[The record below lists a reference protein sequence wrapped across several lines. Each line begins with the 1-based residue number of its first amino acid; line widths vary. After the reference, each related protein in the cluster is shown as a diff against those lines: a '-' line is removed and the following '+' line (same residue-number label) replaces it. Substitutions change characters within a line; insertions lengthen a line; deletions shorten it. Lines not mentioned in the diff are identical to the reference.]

1 MMFLDMRTI
10 IFLNMMTTT
19 VCLLVI
25 LLLWQQSHKRFSG
38 TGLFVFDFA
47 LLAAAFFLIGLR
59 GTIPDWA
66 SVVLGNTLLLTGQ
79 ILGYMALLVFT
90 RQKGTKIHNYVLLA
104 VFVVVHSYFTF
115 VQPNLAYR
123 VLNISMALVIV
134 WFQCLWLMLYRVG
147 PRMRP
152 LTRNVGIVF
161 GLLCLVYIIRIGHV
175 LIVTNYRT
183 DFMQSGIFDALMVAF
198 IQLLFILLTV
208 GLVLMFNQRLLTD
221 IMAQEEKFSRA
232 FHSSPYA
239 IIINRASDEKVL
251 DVNESFLNISGYS
264 ITEVQGKKIA
274 DLHLWAREEEHALAG
289 KEILQN
295 STLRNRE
302 FLFRKKSGEIITGL
316 FSADIITISEEICV
330 LSSIN
335 DITDRLKAERARAA
349 NENLLNKVFNL
360 LPVGLWFADGQGKLL
375 RGNPAGIKIW
385 GAEHHV
391 SMEEYGVFKAR
402 RYPSGKE
409 IAPDDWALAH
419 TIRERVTVI
428 DELLEIDA
436 FDGSKKIILNYTTPV
451 LDEGGRM
458 MGAVVVNQDIT
469 AQKRAEEE
477 IARLNEQLEQKVAEQ
492 TGELRNSQL
501 ALLNLVDDLNATT
514 RDINQ
519 VNQTLTATN
528 KELEA
533 FSYSVSH
540 DLRAPLRGID
550 GFSQALLED
559 CQDKLDATGK
569 NYLERIRTGT
579 QRMGLLIDDML
590 KLSRITRTEFKR
602 ESVDLSAMV
611 QDILLTVRQNNP
623 ARDVQANIQ
632 KDIIM
637 EGDRYLLEI
646 ALTNLLE
653 NAWKFTGKTENARIE
668 FGTELTDGK
677 SVMFIRDNGVGF
689 DMAYVD
695 KLFGA
700 FQRLHSTAEFPG
712 TGIGLATV
720 QRIIHRHGGQIWA
733 AGEIG
738 RGAVFFFTLPA

>member
-1 MMFLDMRTI
+1 
-10 IFLNMMTTT
+10 
-19 VCLLVI
+19 
-25 LLLWQQSHKRFSG
+25 
-38 TGLFVFDFA
+38 
-47 LLAAAFFLIGLR
+47 
-59 GTIPDWA
+59 
-66 SVVLGNTLLLTGQ
+66 
-79 ILGYMALLVFT
+79 MALLVFT